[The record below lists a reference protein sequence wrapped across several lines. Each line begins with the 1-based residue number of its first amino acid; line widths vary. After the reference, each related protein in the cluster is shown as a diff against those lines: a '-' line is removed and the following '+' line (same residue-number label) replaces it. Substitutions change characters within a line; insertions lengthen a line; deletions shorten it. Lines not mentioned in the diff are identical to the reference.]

1 MDLGFDPSLPFGQ
14 NPYFHFF
21 FNDDLPEVPLF
32 LFADIFPHRFKVREE
47 LQQEGQTDL
56 RFSKFVT
63 GCTVEYR
70 QLTMFTWSVQYCSDL
85 GDKVVIRCYFSCA
98 LLTVAEVILF
108 KLDQKRPIFS

>member
-1 MDLGFDPSLPFGQ
+1 M
-14 NPYFHFF
+14 
-21 FNDDLPEVPLF
+21 
-32 LFADIFPHRFKVREE
+32 
-47 LQQEGQTDL
+47 
-56 RFSKFVT
+56 RFSKFAT